1 MTYITLTDGFEV
13 CLGLL
18 TDALKVKSR
27 LADFRGIFLRDLKL
41 NTLTEVSQVL
51 KCNII
56 GLSCNAGVLICSILL
71 KIYI

>member
-51 KCNII
+51 
-56 GLSCNAGVLICSILL
+56 LM
-71 KIYI
+71 